1 MNERSFKN
9 MARPADADKRRK
21 ILESAF
27 QVFGKKG
34 FESSTMK
41 SIAREAGIAPGS
53 IYTYF
58 RDKQDLFHSTA
69 REIWDRLLSRFRSV
83 VASPRG
89 IEEKLA
95 ELLDVGFSALKASL
109 PLLRGMLFE
118 AAQDRMFQ
126 ENLDALC
133 GYISALLAQGRREG
147 ILEVPE
153 DEGQWKRIVRVTVVG
168 IIFSAA
174 LAQQKYTDSEIAAL
188 KAAITRMLADRFVA
202 KRGKAK

>member
-1 MNERSFKN
+1 

-174 LAQQKYTDSEIAAL
+174 LAQQKDTDGEIAAL

>member
-1 MNERSFKN
+1 
-9 MARPADADKRRK
+9 MARPTDADKRRK

-174 LAQQKYTDSEIAAL
+174 LAQQKDTDGEIAAL

>member
-174 LAQQKYTDSEIAAL
+174 LAQQKDTDGEIAAL

>member
-1 MNERSFKN
+1 

-174 LAQQKYTDSEIAAL
+174 LAQQKDTDSEIAAL